1 MWLLSDESN
10 NYCKKKTYTIST
22 TEGVEVEEG
31 YNPDVWFLIKS
42 ATGSSTI
49 LNCASEFGNFA
60 FSGKQKSSLAHILL
74 YTGDDS

>member
-1 MWLLSDESN
+1 MIAFRWVKQLLQ
-10 NYCKKKTYTIST
+10 KKTSTIT
-22 TEGVEVEEG
+22 ITEEVVEAEEG